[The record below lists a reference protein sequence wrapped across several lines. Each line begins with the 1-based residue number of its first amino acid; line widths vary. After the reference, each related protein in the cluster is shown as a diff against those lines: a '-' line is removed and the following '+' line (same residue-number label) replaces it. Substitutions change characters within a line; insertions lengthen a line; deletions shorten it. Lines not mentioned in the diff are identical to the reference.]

1 MDFTK
6 TIHYTQNMVDK
17 RIGYQP
23 SNSMRELIRDNNL
36 VLMAI
41 GRFDIAFGFGDESV
55 NEVCRDNNV
64 DVDTFLAVCNLLS
77 GYHFSIDRLSLHS
90 LMGYLM
96 RAHTTF
102 LDHTLPKI
110 RYNLLEAINYSEANE
125 VSLLLIKFFDDY
137 VVEVKHHMD
146 YENEVIF
153 KYVEDLLGGIIDE
166 DFSFAKF
173 SGHHSHTVTKL
184 NELKDIFI
192 YHYKQRDNSR
202 PSAVLYDIINCEKDM
217 MLHFEVEK
225 NLFVP
230 AVERL
235 ERNVRLRLDEV
246 NAEANKDAEDDEAPD
261 MILGEREK
269 DIIRCVAKGKSN
281 KEIADELCI
290 SVHTVATHRRNI
302 ASKLGIHSA
311 AGLTIFAIINNIVDL
326 RDVNPHQ

>member
-1 MDFTK
+1 M
-6 TIHYTQNMVDK
+6 IDK

-55 NEVCRDNNV
+55 KEVCGKNNV

-77 GYHFSIDRLSLHS
+77 GYNFSIDNLSLHS

-110 RYNLLEAINYSEANE
+110 RYNILEAINYSAANE
-125 VSLLLIKFFDDY
+125 VALLLIKFFDDY

-153 KYVEDLLGGIIDE
+153 KYAENLLNGAIDE

-192 YHYKQRDNSR
+192 YHYKQKDNSR
-202 PSAVLYDIINCEKDM
+202 LSAVLYDIITCEKDM

-235 ERNVRLRLDEV
+235 ERNVRLRQHEINVEIGKDE
-246 NAEANKDAEDDEAPD
+246 EECDGPE
-261 MILGEREK
+261 MLLGEREK
-269 DIIRCVAKGKSN
+269 DIIRCVAQGKSN
-281 KEIADELCI
+281 KEIAEELCI

-311 AGLTIFAIINNIVDL
+311 AGLTIFAIINKLVDL

>member
-1 MDFTK
+1 
-6 TIHYTQNMVDK
+6 MVDK

-41 GRFDIAFGFGDESV
+41 GRFDIAFGFGDASV
-55 NEVCRDNNV
+55 KEVCLENNV

-96 RAHTTF
+96 RAHSTF
-102 LDHTLPKI
+102 LDYTLPKI
-110 RYNLLEAINYSEANE
+110 KYSLLEAINYSKANE

-153 KYVEDLLGGIIDE
+153 KYVENLLGGIIDD

-184 NELKDIFI
+184 KELKDIFI

-202 PSAVLYDIINCEKDM
+202 LSAVLYDIINCEKDM

-235 ERNVRLRLDEV
+235 ERNVRLRLEEV
-246 NAEANKDAEDDEAPD
+246 NGEVDKEEEEVDSPD
-261 MILGEREK
+261 MVLGEREK
-269 DIIRCVAKGKSN
+269 DIIRCVAQGKSN
-281 KEIADELCI
+281 KEIAEELCI